1 MYGKAA
7 QDLLNLD
14 KKIEE
19 LKSVMKAEGVSLET
33 LNDYLYALHA
43 KERNRV
49 IKERIEAENEERAK
63 QKKKLKPVTEKG
75 SGMSNEDAD
84 AILNSIK
91 PSQRKGL
98 EKLEK
103 LVRDIQ
109 ADTKKTMIEF
119 GLESQE
125 TIDARS

>member
-19 LKSVMKAEGVSLET
+19 IKKIMKEEGLSLAT
-33 LNDYLYALHA
+33 LNDYLYTLHA

-63 QKKKLKPVTEKG
+63 KKKKLLPKCG
-75 SGMSNEDAD
+75 
-84 AILNSIK
+84 
-91 PSQRKGL
+91 
-98 EKLEK
+98 
-103 LVRDIQ
+103 
-109 ADTKKTMIEF
+109 
-119 GLESQE
+119 
-125 TIDARS
+125 